1 MKGSLGAKKKMGQ
14 NRTMNDQELLRYS
27 RQIMLPDFDVAGQE
41 QLLSASVLLIGAGG
55 LGSPI
60 ALYLAAAGIGTLT
73 IVDDDGVDS
82 SNLQR
87 QIAHGEADLGVN
99 KATSAAAA
107 ARALNP
113 AIKVTS
119 IGHRLAEP
127 ELSEQIAEA
136 DIVLDA
142 TDNADSRYGL
152 NAACW
157 QAGKPLVSGAAI
169 RWEGQVSVFDPAQ
182 PRSPCYQCLYP
193 EIDGDAAL
201 NCAETGVI
209 APLVGVI
216 GSMQALEAIKHL
228 TGTGSSLVGTVL
240 FFDGK
245 YGEWQRITLTKDP
258 DCPICG

>member
-1 MKGSLGAKKKMGQ
+1 
-14 NRTMNDQELLRYS
+14 MNDQELLRYS
-27 RQIMLPDFDVAGQE
+27 RQIMLPDFDVVGQE
-41 QLLSASVLLIGAGG
+41 RLLSASVLLIGAGG

-60 ALYLAAAGIGTLT
+60 ALYLAAAGIGSLT

-87 QIAHGEADLGVN
+87 QIAHGEADLGIN
-99 KATSAAAA
+99 KAASAAAA
-107 ARALNP
+107 IRALNP
-113 AIKVTS
+113 ATHVTA
-119 IGHRLAEP
+119 IDHRLAEP
-127 ELSEQIAEA
+127 ELSQQIVKA
-136 DIVLDA
+136 DLVLDA
-142 TDNADSRYGL
+142 TDNAESRYGL

-169 RWEGQVSVFDPAQ
+169 RWEGQVSVFDPRQ
-182 PRSPCYQCLYP
+182 PSSPCYRCLYP
-193 EIDGDAAL
+193 ELGGDAAL
-201 NCAETGVI
+201 NCAENGVI

-228 TGTGSSLVGTVL
+228 AGTGSSLVGTVL

-245 YGEWQRITLTKDP
+245 YGEWQRITLTKNP